1 MAPFPLSRVGVS
13 CGGPLDSVSIES
25 SLGELLAIVS
35 DYCDTHTDQQ
45 AARRLR
51 RAIDGILLEAQR
63 ARLQEAAGSRALRAG
78 VFLSGVGVGVVLGVF
93 VVC

>member
-1 MAPFPLSRVGVS
+1 MDRLHV
-13 CGGPLDSVSIES
+13 ES
-25 SLGELLAIVS
+25 SLAELCAIVS

-78 VFLSGVGVGVVLGVF
+78 VFLAGVGVGVVVGVF